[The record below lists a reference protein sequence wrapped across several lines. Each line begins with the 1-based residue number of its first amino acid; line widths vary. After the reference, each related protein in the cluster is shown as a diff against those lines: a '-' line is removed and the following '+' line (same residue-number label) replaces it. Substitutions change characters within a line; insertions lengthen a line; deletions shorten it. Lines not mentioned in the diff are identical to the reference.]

1 MRIEEK
7 EYTKSIDLSIWK
19 KIFPFLAPRKNTLIM
34 VVLMNLLCSVVDI
47 IMPLFQRHA
56 IDSFIEKN
64 TLSGLGGFILLYI
77 AVIVF
82 QMCTVICFT
91 RGCMKIDVETGRD
104 MKRVAYISAD
114 SPDIADLRTSNLIHS
129 LTKDRYQLL
138 NHRVFGNMG
147 KGGSCSDENVTGIH
161 QPDPPDFLN
170 IPDTYQRCS
179 CHFPFTYFNQN
190 ITSAGNYPCIRML
203 LQKQNCLFYGF
214 CVIIIFD
221 IVHSSCPLS
230 QISPAFVKPSI
241 SLCGVRGISANP
253 IPVACKTA
261 LRIAGAPGI
270 AGGSP
275 RALFP

>member
-1 MRIEEK
+1 MGKYISLVKIYPSRSQIK
-7 EYTKSIDLSIWK
+7 VLDRNHSSAGSIRDPK
-19 KIFPFLAPRKNTLIM
+19 HCVQGKQGR
-34 VVLMNLLCSVVDI
+34 
-47 IMPLFQRHA
+47 
-56 IDSFIEKN
+56 
-64 TLSGLGGFILLYI
+64 
-77 AVIVF
+77 
-82 QMCTVICFT
+82 CTVCADCT
-91 RGCMKIDVETGRD
+91 
-104 MKRVAYISAD
+104 VAYISAD

-129 LTKDRYQLL
+129 LTQDRYQLL

-179 CHFPFTYFNQN
+179 CHFPFTYFDQN
-190 ITSAGNYPCIRML
+190 ITSAGDYPCIRVL
-203 LQKQNCLFYGF
+203 LQKQNCLFYSF